1 MPVNPEGIST
11 LQLALFDF
19 QKTSSSAFELFPKVW
34 GAIEALA
41 DAQVANRQAGL
52 DCLEELNAAR
62 FSPLV
67 AYVLFTRLD
76 DPDLAIRARVI
87 TLFADVLHPDSQGQ
101 FAPETVRQTIF
112 YHLSGLHPRQIYALL
127 EAAVFDSA
135 TTTSIAALLKNN
147 CQAGSDLTTT
157 LADRKTPLAIR
168 KQAANFIA
176 QVGYV
181 DALPAIER
189 LIGRLE
195 ARVNGQ
201 QAFIVNPAD
210 SLDEAEL
217 LPILLSVSQGLKAP

>member
-62 FSPLV
+62 FLPLA

-87 TLFADVLHPDSQGQ
+87 TLCADVLHPDSQGQ
-101 FAPETVRQTIF
+101 FAPEAVRQNIL
-112 YHLSGLHPRQIYALL
+112 YHLSGLHPRQIFALL

-135 TTTSIAALLKNN
+135 TIPSIAALLKNN
-147 CQAGSDLTTT
+147 CQAGSDLTTI

-181 DALPAIER
+181 DALPGIER
-189 LIGRLE
+189 LISRLE
-195 ARVNGQ
+195 ARINGQ

-217 LPILLSVSQGLKAP
+217 LPILLSVLQGLKAP